1 MGLPGSGKTT
11 LAKEI
16 LKILDAD
23 WLNADKVRKKYKDWD
38 FSKKGIINQSKRMN
52 ILSRKS
58 KKKFIIADFICP
70 YKEGRKIFNPNYLV
84 WVDTIKKSKYK
95 NMNKVFQKPKNFNYK
110 VIDKN
115 AKLHALKIVSK
126 LKNYNWNNKKPTSQ
140 MLGRFQPF
148 HDGHLRLFE
157 KIITLTGQVLICVRD
172 VYNTKDNPFKFSV
185 VKKKINSKL
194 IQNYKGRYRIVPI
207 SNITEICYGR
217 KVGYRTHKI
226 KLSKKIE
233 QISATNIRKKLRRL
247 GKLKK

>member
-1 MGLPGSGKTT
+1 
-11 LAKEI
+11 
-16 LKILDAD
+16 
-23 WLNADKVRKKYKDWD
+23 
-38 FSKKGIINQSKRMN
+38 
-52 ILSRKS
+52 
-58 KKKFIIADFICP
+58 
-70 YKEGRKIFNPNYLV
+70 
-84 WVDTIKKSKYK
+84 
-95 NMNKVFQKPKNFNYK
+95 
-110 VIDKN
+110 
-115 AKLHALKIVSK
+115 
-126 LKNYNWNNKKPTSQ
+126 

-172 VYNTKDNPFKFSV
+172 VYNTRDNPFKFSV

>member
-1 MGLPGSGKTT
+1 MKKILIMGLPGSGKTT

-95 NMNKVFQKPKNFNYK
+95 NMNKVFQKPK
-110 VIDKN
+110 I
-115 AKLHALKIVSK
+115 L
-126 LKNYNWNNKKPTSQ
+126 
-140 MLGRFQPF
+140 
-148 HDGHLRLFE
+148 
-157 KIITLTGQVLICVRD
+157 II
-172 VYNTKDNPFKFSV
+172 K
-185 VKKKINSKL
+185 
-194 IQNYKGRYRIVPI
+194 
-207 SNITEICYGR
+207 
-217 KVGYRTHKI
+217 
-226 KLSKKIE
+226 
-233 QISATNIRKKLRRL
+233 
-247 GKLKK
+247 